1 MKKYIIIACLS
12 LTFGLFSCSDKF
24 LELDSPTKLTIDD
37 YYTTEARIYEALV
50 AAYCPM
56 EWFDWGQGEYNPI
69 NVMADVMADDVWPGG
84 SSATDN
90 ESWHL
95 QANYSVTPIK
105 VISGIWKSCY
115 TGIHRCNNVMY
126 YMPGVTDIDDETK
139 NLYEAEAKVLR
150 AWYYTQL
157 WKFWGAVPYYT
168 TNLTDPYISGK
179 SSADDV
185 YEGIITDLEDAIK
198 NGGLPMKQTNTSL
211 YGRVTLATAYMLY
224 AEVVM
229 YQNDQTRYGQALTYM
244 NNIIGSKKYS
254 LTTNFADIWTE
265 GGEWNDECIFAINYF
280 NDGAS
285 RSWSNPYYAG
295 GTVLPQLISPY
306 GLADGTDGFNQGWG
320 FEPVR
325 ESTYNMYEAND
336 ARRDAT
342 ILDARTYTYTARYED
357 TGFWLKKY
365 CARTGYN
372 EGQIAD
378 AQLNYGND
386 LRYYRYSETLLN
398 AAELLIQTGGS
409 TSEAQ
414 GYLNDVRTRAG
425 LTAGSVT
432 ATVDNIINERHLEF
446 VGEGKRYWDLIRSG
460 KAAATLTASEYRT
473 VSWTSN
479 KRYLPIPDS
488 EISASDGKLDQ
499 YTEY

>member
-1 MKKYIIIACLS
+1 MKKYLIIASLS
-12 LTFGLFSCSDKF
+12 LIFGMISCSDDF
-24 LELDSPTKLTIDD
+24 LDLESPTKLTIDD
-37 YYTTEARIYEALV
+37 YYTTEARIYEALI
-50 AAYCPM
+50 AAYSPL

-69 NVMADVMADDVWPGG
+69 NIMSDVMGDDMWSGG

-105 VISGIWKSCY
+105 VMSGIWTSAYK
-115 TGIHRCNNVMY
+115 GVHRCNNVMY
-126 YMPGVTDIDDETK
+126 YMPGVTDIDDATK

-150 AWYYTQL
+150 AYYYSLL

-168 TNLTDPYISGK
+168 TNLTDPYVSGK
-179 SSADDV
+179 SPADDV
-185 YEGIITDLEDAIK
+185 YEGIIADLEDAIT
-198 NGGLPMKQTNTSL
+198 NGGLPMKQTNASL
-211 YGRVTLATAYMLY
+211 DGRVTLATAYMIY
-224 AEVVM
+224 ADVVM
-229 YQNDQTRYGQALTYM
+229 YQNDDSRYAQALAYM
-244 NNIIGSKKYS
+244 KGIIADGSYS
-254 LTTNFADIWTE
+254 LTDDFADIWTE
-265 GGEWNDECIFAINYF
+265 DGEWNDECIFAINYF

-306 GLADGTDGFNQGWG
+306 GLVDGTDGFNQGWG
-320 FEPVR
+320 FGPVR
-325 ESTYNMYEAND
+325 EAVYDMYD
-336 ARRDAT
+336 DGDTRRDAT
-342 ILDARTYTYTARYED
+342 VLDAREYSYTERYED

-372 EGQIAD
+372 DGQIAD

-386 LRYYRYSETLLN
+386 LRIYRYSETLLN

-409 TSEAQ
+409 TGDAQ
-414 GYLNDVRTRAG
+414 TYLDEVRTRAG
-425 LTAGSVT
+425 LTAGS
-432 ATVDNIINERHLEF
+432 ATVSIDNIITERRLEF

-460 KAAATLTASEYRT
+460 KAASTLTAGEYRT

-479 KRYLPIPDS
+479 KKYLPIPDT
-488 EISASDGKLDQ
+488 EISASDGQLEQNTD
-499 YTEY
+499 Y

>member
-1 MKKYIIIACLS
+1 MKKYLIIACLS

-50 AAYCPM
+50 SAYCPL

-69 NVMADVMADDVWPGG
+69 NVMSEVMADDVWPGG

-95 QANYSVTPIK
+95 QANYSVTPVK
-105 VISGIWKSCY
+105 VISGIWKSSY

-150 AWYYTQL
+150 AFYYTQL

-179 SSADDV
+179 SPADDV
-185 YEGIITDLEDAIK
+185 YDGIIADLEDAIA

-224 AEVVM
+224 ADAVM
-229 YQNDQTRYGQALTYM
+229 YQKDQSRYGQALIYVKE
-244 NNIIGSKKYS
+244 IISSEDYS
-254 LTTNFADIWTE
+254 LTTDFADIWTE
-265 GGEWNDECIFAINYF
+265 DGEWNNECIFAINYF
-280 NDGAS
+280 NNGAS

-295 GTVLPQLISPY
+295 GTVLPQLTSPY

-325 ESTYNMYEAND
+325 ESAYNMFDEKD
-336 ARRDAT
+336 TRRDAT
-342 ILDARTYTYTARYED
+342 ILDARSYSYTARYED

-386 LRYYRYSETLLN
+386 LRWYRYSETLLD

-414 GYLNDVRTRAG
+414 GYLDLVRLRAG
-425 LTAGSVT
+425 LDAGSAT
-432 ATVDNIINERHLEF
+432 ATIDNIINERHLEF

-460 KAAATLTASEYRT
+460 KAVTTLTAGEYRT
-473 VSWTSN
+473 VSWTTN
-479 KRYLPIPDS
+479 KRYLPIPDA
-488 EISASDGKLDQ
+488 EINSSDGKLEQ

>member
-1 MKKYIIIACLS
+1 LI
-12 LTFGLFSCSDKF
+12 SCSDDF
-24 LELDSPTKLTIDD
+24 LDLESPTKLTIDD

-50 AAYCPM
+50 AAYSPS
-56 EWFDWGQGEYNPI
+56 EWFDWGQDEYNPI
-69 NVMADVMADDVWPGG
+69 NIMSDVMADDMWPGG

-105 VISGIWKSCY
+105 VMSGIWTSSY
-115 TGIHRCNNVMY
+115 TGIHRCNNIMY
-126 YMPGVTDIDDETK
+126 YMPGVTDIDDATK

-150 AWYYTQL
+150 AWYYSLL

-168 TNLTDPYISGK
+168 TNLTEPYTSAK
-179 SSADDV
+179 SAADDV
-185 YEGIITDLEDAIK
+185 YEGIIADLEDAIV
-198 NGGLPMKQTNTSL
+198 NGGLPIKQTNESL
-211 YGRVTLATAYMLY
+211 DGRVTLATAYMLY
-224 AEVVM
+224 ADVVM
-229 YQNDQTRYGQALTYM
+229 YQNDDSRYAQALAYM
-244 NNIIGSKKYS
+244 EEIISSGEYS
-254 LTTNFADIWTE
+254 LTPDFADIWTE
-265 GGEWNDECIFAINYF
+265 EGEWNDECIFAINYF

-306 GLADGTDGFNQGWG
+306 GLVDGTDGFNQGWG
-320 FEPVR
+320 FGPVR
-325 ESTYNMYEAND
+325 ESAYNMYEESD

-342 ILDARTYTYTARYED
+342 ILDAREYSYTKRYED

-372 EGQIAD
+372 DGQIAD

-409 TSEAQ
+409 TSKAQ
-414 GYLNDVRTRAG
+414 EYLDKVRTRAG
-425 LTAGSVT
+425 LDAGSVT
-432 ATVDNIINERHLEF
+432 ATIDHVIEERHLEF

-460 KAAATLTASEYRT
+460 KAASTLTAGEYRT

-479 KRYLPIPDS
+479 KRYLPIPDT
-488 EISASDGKLDQ
+488 EISASDGKLKQ
-499 YTEY
+499 YSDY